1 MSLISV
7 INGILS
13 GALGIIAA
21 LTQEQTNGLVFF
33 LPSAWLLNFQ
43 SYHNSY

>member
-21 LTQEQTNGLVFF
+21 LTQEQTNGSVFLEMGALSVSF
-33 LPSAWLLNFQ
+33 CPLLE
-43 SYHNSY
+43 S